1 MQMRQDGREME
12 DGEIK
17 NGEMGAEHLLSLVG
31 VNELGVEK
39 V

>member
-1 MQMRQDGREME
+1 MRK

>member
-1 MQMRQDGREME
+1 ME
-12 DGEIK
+12 GKYIK